1 MNYQDYRNLIKLP
14 VDPQQVMVDGFA
26 ERLARFAERFVEL
39 YIEALYNGNRCI
51 SLREE
56 FDILL
61 PMKECYKIFFM
72 HYSKYIDSRQQ
83 EITMSFEYNAIK
95 VEARTK
101 PVKVE
106 EEHFT
111 FHWNPDA

>member
-1 MNYQDYRNLIKLP
+1 
-14 VDPQQVMVDGFA
+14 
-26 ERLARFAERFVEL
+26 
-39 YIEALYNGNRCI
+39 
-51 SLREE
+51 
-56 FDILL
+56 
-61 PMKECYKIFFM
+61 M

>member
-1 MNYQDYRNLIKLP
+1 MNYQDYRKLIKLP
-14 VDPQQVMVDGFA
+14 VDPQQIMVDGFA
-26 ERLARFAERFVEL
+26 ERLARFAEKFVEL
-39 YIEALYNGNRCI
+39 YIEALYNGDRCI

-56 FDILL
+56 FDRLL

-72 HYSKYIDSRQQ
+72 HYSKYIDSCQQ
-83 EITMSFEYNAIK
+83 EITMHFEHNAIR

-106 EEHFT
+106 EEYFT
-111 FHWNPDA
+111 FRWNSNA